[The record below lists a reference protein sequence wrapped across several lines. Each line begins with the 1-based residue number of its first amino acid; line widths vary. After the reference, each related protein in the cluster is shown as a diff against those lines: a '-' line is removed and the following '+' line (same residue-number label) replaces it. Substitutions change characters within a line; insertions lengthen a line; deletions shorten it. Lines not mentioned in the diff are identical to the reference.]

1 MTYIAK
7 YAHFQKKKIK
17 KKIEAAIRHF
27 FWRNLVKTGRRKINF
42 TGQQV
47 GGNRATTATTERSA
61 AAAAKHA
68 VESLNKR
75 CDRIRVGVGVGVVRK
90 NKRPCLFVGTSAAST
105 GLAEAWSPAHRNRGE
120 NESRE
125 GEEHESASQQSTH
138 PTGDGWMDSD
148 RVWARLPS
156 DPLGGTV
163 CVLYHEYS
171 CTTEQMFLVF
181 VCV

>member
-1 MTYIAK
+1 MRPRGV
-7 YAHFQKKKIK
+7 
-17 KKIEAAIRHF
+17 E
-27 FWRNLVKTGRRKINF
+27 KTKTKGRACSSGPR
-42 TGQQV
+42 Q
-47 GGNRATTATTERSA
+47 
-61 AAAAKHA
+61 
-68 VESLNKR
+68 
-75 CDRIRVGVGVGVVRK
+75 
-90 NKRPCLFVGTSAAST
+90 RPPGWLRRGA
-105 GLAEAWSPAHRNRGE
+105 PAHRNRDDKLLE
-120 NESRE
+120 KTRAVK

-181 VCV
+181 VFV